1 MDEPEDG
8 QIEPLSEYDDPDEPE
23 SDRTIF
29 DPSAWAA
36 MQRLHARW
44 CAAPTAPLPL
54 LEHGF
59 AQTGRYSFKIRLTD
73 LADAI
78 AALKLKQKPV
88 PMRFEL
94 QPDRLRL
101 SVVGEEGLVCQIDAP
116 VTAGP
121 TATGVCFERKQ
132 DLMIRLMRLRSIYQA
147 DAELSCEINLDKLMW
162 TITLPPTFEE
172 ALTAVRK
179 RGPKHRPRLRVGILV
194 PEAPMVMPW
203 ERGDLGEG
211 RAVDVEAIAR
221 ALACAGRLMSHQ
233 VTPRQ
238 PSGIDV
244 ARGRALAGRMG
255 AFYHVTDPSL
265 EGLEFRV
272 APPDKARFLRVLARM
287 NPAST
292 RAVHSATAQIFT
304 DGILICAVP
313 RGEDPFPDM
322 DRVLGE
328 LKFEDVVIRQNRER
342 PFIANAGIFL
352 PDSDSLITAKLHG
365 LPGAFNVRFITT
377 TGRRNLRGQIEI
389 VPQHQ
394 PTEAPKSLRASS
406 GANGLAAR
414 DEVATV
420 DEPGPPEMAFR
431 EVTIASE
438 AAYRVMVALPT
449 GPVHLRFAASRV
461 LAVVHEL
468 AGMRATACFL
478 NRGTSPQQLPT

>member
-1 MDEPEDG
+1 MDEHAAG

-29 DPSAWAA
+29 DPGAWAA
-36 MQRLHARW
+36 MERLHARW
-44 CAAPTAPLPL
+44 RAAPTAALPSPAY
-54 LEHGF
+54 GF
-59 AQTGRYSFKIRLTD
+59 AQTGRYSFKIRIAD

-101 SVVGEEGLVCQIDAP
+101 SVVGEVGLVCQIDAP

-121 TATGVCFERKQ
+121 MAAGVCFERTQ
-132 DLMIRLMRLRSIYQA
+132 DLMIRLMQIRPIYQA
-147 DAELSCEINLDKLMW
+147 DAELSCEIDLDKLMW

-172 ALTAVRK
+172 ALAAGRK
-179 RGPKHRPRLRVGILV
+179 RGPKHHPKLRVGIII
-194 PEAPMVMPW
+194 PEAPTVVPW
-203 ERGDLGEG
+203 EGDDRGEG

-304 DGILICAVP
+304 DGVLICAVP

-322 DRVLGE
+322 DRVLRE
-328 LKFEDVVIRQNRER
+328 LKFEDVVIRQNREQ
-342 PFIANAGIFL
+342 PFIAKAGIFL
-352 PDSDSLITAKLHG
+352 PDPDGLITAELHG
-365 LPGAFNVRFITT
+365 LPGAFGVRFVTT

-389 VPQHQ
+389 VPQHE
-394 PTEAPKSLRASS
+394 PAEAPKSLRVSPE
-406 GANGLAAR
+406 ANGLAGH
-414 DEVATV
+414 DEVLTV
-420 DEPGPPEMAFR
+420 DEPGPLELAFQ

-438 AAYRVMVALPT
+438 AAYRVMMALPT
-449 GPVHLRFAASRV
+449 GPVRLRFSASRV

-478 NRGTSPQQLPT
+478 NRGTSTQRLPT